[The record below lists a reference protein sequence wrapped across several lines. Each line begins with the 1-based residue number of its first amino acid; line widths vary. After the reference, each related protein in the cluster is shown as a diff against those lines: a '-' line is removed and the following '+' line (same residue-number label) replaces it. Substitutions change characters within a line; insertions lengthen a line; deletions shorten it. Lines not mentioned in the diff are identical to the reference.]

1 MEGIEKFTSSGVE
14 PIANTFHPVAGGR
27 MFSNAGKFCVGFLD
41 VTFLTMS
48 IQDTIMWFSAHSQ

>member
-48 IQDTIMWFSAHSQ
+48 IQDTIM